1 MVHSVRYS
9 ACISFITCN
18 IFETTSREMSSQN
31 TNQPRRS
38 LRLSGY
44 QTHVC
49 VLNSCDY
56 LLMQKHLFSIQQFL
70 EEYLA
75 FLVQVCK
82 WSFRLVAP
90 KSQMYNTSS
99 LSFFF
104 YVCHHLCVKAI
115 PWRLQISMHLSY
127 PLILV
132 YSYQR
137 FGRFSMMNLLEF
149 EENVTR
155 RLQTMTLRRRI
166 NILASSQLR

>member
-104 YVCHHLCVKAI
+104 YVCHHLCEGNTLA
-115 PWRLQISMHLSY
+115 LTDFHA
-127 PLILV
+127 LILSFDTCV
-132 YSYQR
+132 FLSKIWSILDDESPWVWRKCYTTAADYD
-137 FGRFSMMNLLEF
+137 
-149 EENVTR
+149 T
-155 RLQTMTLRRRI
+155 QTTH
-166 NILASSQLR
+166 